1 MTTTNTLL
9 RKRSLSVAIAV
20 SLTAA
25 SSLTSH
31 AEQAAFDVVF
41 KQARVI
47 DPETRLDAVRDVG
60 ISGKTI
66 AAVSTTSLK
75 GNIEIDAKGKVLGP
89 GFIDLHVHGINVP
102 SFWMQAFD
110 GVTTALEL
118 EAGGFPIKKA
128 YANAAKLRLPL
139 NYGFSASWAGAR
151 LAVADGIQDLD
162 GTMETATKYFGWPR
176 WSKLL
181 PPEQSTDV
189 VKMVEREMLDGGI
202 GIGVVTG
209 YAPETNREEYVA
221 LANLAAKYDVPTY
234 THLRAKNTLEPDGAV
249 EGFVELLGVAAG
261 TGARMHICHI
271 NSTSLRKVV
280 DVIPLIEKAQGKKL
294 LVTTEAYPFGAG
306 STVIGAPFLKP
317 ENLPQ
322 VGIQSSNIYYLKT
335 KERIATNERLRE
347 IRSQDPGGHIV
358 VHYLDEKKPDEM
370 KFIDTAILF
379 QDTMIASDAM
389 PFAINGREVKDEVWP
404 LPESAYS
411 HPRSAATFS
420 TVIARYVREQQS
432 MSLIDVFRRGSLL
445 PANLVATA
453 SIQAK
458 RKGRIQPGMDAD
470 IIVFELSKV
479 EPRADYVNPRQPS
492 VGMEHVM
499 VNGQFIIRDGNLL
512 KDSRP
517 GEPIMSTIK
526 NIPQ

>member
-1 MTTTNTLL
+1 MKTTNPRL
-9 RKRSLSVAIAV
+9 RI
-20 SLTAA
+20 
-25 SSLTSH
+25 SSLAAVIIGFAFSLLYGPS
-31 AEQAAFDVVF
+31 QAQQPIYDVVF
-41 KQARVI
+41 KQSRVI
-47 DPETRLDAVRDVG
+47 DPETKLDSIRDVG
-60 ISGKTI
+60 ISGKKI
-66 AAVSTTSLK
+66 AAVSTESLK
-75 GNIEIDAKGKVLGP
+75 GKLEIDAKGKVLGP
-89 GFIDLHVHGINVP
+89 GFIDLHVHGVNVP
-102 SFWMQAFD
+102 TFWMQAFD

-139 NYGFSASWAGAR
+139 NYGFSASWVGAR
-151 LAVADGIQDLD
+151 LSVADGIKDMD
-162 GTMETATKYFGWPR
+162 GTLETATKYFGWPK

-181 PPEQSTDV
+181 PPDQSAEV
-189 VKMVEREMLDGGI
+189 VKLVEQEMLDGGI

-234 THLRAKNTLEPDGAV
+234 THLRAKNTYEPSGAV

-271 NSTSLRKVV
+271 NSTSLKKIV

-306 STVIGAPFLKP
+306 STVIGAPFLRP

-322 VGIQSSNIYYLKT
+322 VGITSSNIYYLKT
-335 KERIATNERLRE
+335 KEYVANDARLNELRK
-347 IRSQDPGGHIV
+347 QDPGGTIV
-358 VHYLDEKKPDEM
+358 VHYLDEKKPEEM
-370 KFIDTAILF
+370 KYIDSAILF

-389 PFAINGREVKDEVWP
+389 PYAINGKEIKDEQWP
-404 LPESAYS
+404 LPELAYS
-411 HPRSAATFS
+411 HPRTAATFT
-420 TVIARYVREQQS
+420 TVLARYVRDQQS

-453 SIQAK
+453 SNQAK
-458 RKGRIQPGMDAD
+458 FKGRIQPGMDAD
-470 IIVFELSKV
+470 IIVFDLNKV
-479 EPRADYVNPRQPS
+479 EPRADYENPRQPS
-492 VGMEHVM
+492 QGMDYVM
-499 VNGQFIIRDGNLL
+499 VNGQFVIREGNLL

-517 GEPIMSTIK
+517 GEALMSTLNTK
-526 NIPQ
+526 PK